1 MQFIREQL
9 TGKLS
14 REAEASLQEALQS
27 QFWPV
32 VSGTRREWSRV
43 LGLDSAE
50 EPIGG
55 DLILTPEGELLYY
68 RVSPGRDAV
77 VAGGAWA
84 SESGASCWEAFRDL
98 LSDTLGNRRWQR
110 HPLVSPAFQALLEEA
125 APLQVGEKER
135 KAARILASPQRRRL
149 LQLIASSPGIVL
161 QQAAEGRPLP
171 EVGAEVEQFDN
182 LGMLTRE
189 YEVYCRKTE
198 QKISRVSSLAALDE
212 ASGRGFKCFHCGRS
226 ISQEQIRQLLMAT
239 PEGLRLS
246 RPNVWLAMLLG
257 GILVEKGVD
266 PARVLWRQ
274 EPIHHIVEVF
284 ADVEGGLLM
293 FQVLEDGVSADQA
306 FRFLART
313 RFFRPDI
320 GFLVTPTAVREEAR
334 AVLRSK
340 ETRLEVFDNLEELG
354 DRIEKALQKA
364 SRTVVYRLLD
374 EFAAETSVPLGRLMG
389 EYFLG
394 PAPVEEPPEDSSQ
407 ETASEPEERVEEP
420 APAPEMPPG
429 DPIAPHQF
437 SEFIPVEEPVPD
449 FAPAPTPIP
458 TLFSTPAPTP
468 EDGAVIDSSLPPMIE
483 DFAQELLPG
492 LVALPDQDREGV
504 LETLVSG
511 LLAHMVSSGPGG
523 DDETLEEY
531 LRQVAELEECSAML
545 ADSDGLAFLGELDTM
560 EESDLVCALHVE
572 LLGSVRRILDEV
584 GAADPEALFLEG
596 AGGFFQLHPSVEGL
610 SLLVNLGRG
619 ETGFED
625 EVTASL
631 PGEMA
636 LREAMLK
643 KSLEDMSR
651 LDGVRGS
658 LVSQREGLPIEAL
671 LPEELQAEPLAALL
685 AQLVVECEAFADPI
699 GMGPLRQ
706 VLLQTGEAWYSVVL
720 LGAEGF
726 LATVLE
732 PGTSREIWRHRLQR
746 ESRTVASVLR

>member
-9 TGKLS
+9 TGTLS
-14 REAEASLQEALQS
+14 REAEASLLGALHG

-32 VSGTRREWSRV
+32 VSGTRREWSRA
-43 LGLDSAE
+43 LELNPAE
-50 EPIGG
+50 EPAGG

-84 SESGASCWEAFRDL
+84 SESGASRWEAFREL
-98 LSDTLGNRRWQR
+98 LSDALGSRTWKR

-125 APLQVGEKER
+125 TPLRVGERER
-135 KAARILASPQRRRL
+135 WAARVLVSPQRRRL
-149 LQLIASSPGIVL
+149 LQLIASSPGIIL

-171 EVGAEVEQFDN
+171 EVGAEVEQLDG
-182 LGMLTRE
+182 LGLLSRE
-189 YEVYCRKTE
+189 FEVYCRKTE

-226 ISQEQIRQLLMAT
+226 ISQEQIRQLLTVT

-257 GILVEKGVD
+257 GLLVEKGVD

-274 EPIHHIVEVF
+274 EPAHHIVEVF
-284 ADVEGGLLM
+284 ADVEGALLM

-313 RFFRPDI
+313 RFFRPDA
-320 GFLVTPTAVREEAR
+320 GFLVTPTGVRTEAR
-334 AVLRSK
+334 GVLRSK
-340 ETRLEVFDNLEELG
+340 EARLDVFDNLEELG
-354 DRIEKALQKA
+354 DRLEEALQQA
-364 SRTVVYRLLD
+364 SKTVVYRLLN

-394 PAPVEEPPEDSSQ
+394 PVAESPEDFSHGAALESEVRAESSAPAREVPSSDPIAPYQ
-407 ETASEPEERVEEP
+407 FPQFTSMEEP
-420 APAPEMPPG
+420 APDLA
-429 DPIAPHQF
+429 
-437 SEFIPVEEPVPD
+437 S
-449 FAPAPTPIP
+449 APASEDGPVTDFPIP
-458 TLFSTPAPTP
+458 L
-468 EDGAVIDSSLPPMIE
+468 MIE
-483 DFAQELLPG
+483 DFAQEVLPG
-492 LVALPDQDREGV
+492 PVALPGQDREGV
-504 LETLVSG
+504 LETLVPG
-511 LLAHMVSSGPGG
+511 LLAHLASSGPGG
-523 DDETLEEY
+523 DDEALGEH
-531 LRQVAELEECSAML
+531 LRQVAELEDCSAML
-545 ADSDGLAFLGELDTM
+545 ADSDGLAFLGELDTV
-560 EESDLVCALHVE
+560 EEPDLVCALHVE
-572 LLGSVRRILDEV
+572 LLGSVRRILEEV
-584 GAADPEALFLEG
+584 GIAGPEALFLEG
-596 AGGFFQLHPSVEGL
+596 ASGCFQLHPSVEGL
-610 SLLVNLGRG
+610 SLLVHLGRG
-619 ETGFED
+619 NTEAEE
-625 EVTASL
+625 EVAASL
-631 PGEMA
+631 SGEMA

-643 KSLEDMSR
+643 KSLEAMSR

-671 LPEELQAEPLAALL
+671 LPEDLQAEHLAALL

-699 GMGPLRQ
+699 GMAPLRQ
-706 VLLQTGEAWYSVVL
+706 VLLQTSGTWYSVVL

-732 PGTSREIWRHRLQR
+732 PGTSREIWRHRLER

>member
-274 EPIHHIVEVF
+274 EPNHHIVEVF

-320 GFLVTPTAVREEAR
+320 GFLVTPTEVRKEAR
-334 AVLRSK
+334 AVLRSN

-354 DRIEKALQKA
+354 ERIEKALQQA

-374 EFAAETSVPLGRLMG
+374 EFAAETSVPLGRLIG
-389 EYFLG
+389 DYFLG

-407 ETASEPEERVEEP
+407 ETDPELEERVEES
-420 APAPEMPPG
+420 APALEISPS

-437 SEFIPVEEPVPD
+437 SEFIPVEEPTPD
-449 FAPAPTPIP
+449 FAPAPTP
-458 TLFSTPAPTP
+458 
-468 EDGAVIDSSLPPMIE
+468 EDEPLIESSIPPMIE

-492 LVALPDQDREGV
+492 PVALPDQDREGV
-504 LETLVSG
+504 LETLVPG
-511 LLAHMVSSGPGG
+511 LLAHLASSGPGG
-523 DDETLEEY
+523 DDEALEEY

-619 ETGFED
+619 DTRFED

-671 LPEELQAEPLAALL
+671 LPEELQAERLAALL
-685 AQLVVECEAFADPI
+685 AHLVVECEAFADPI

-706 VLLQTGEAWYSVVL
+706 VLLQTSEAWYSVLL